1 MKGLALVIAN
11 FDTRLA
17 DLGIQRV
24 GAQATTFD
32 PQIHNAVQQVET
44 DLTPPGCIHRELL
57 PGYVAGGRLLRP
69 ASVAVAT
76 ALRAF
81 PKGKRAPNPPVP
93 QAPPVPTE
101 SRAVRRSRNR
111 QG

>member
-57 PGYVAGGRLLRP
+57 PGYVAGNRLLRP
-69 ASVAVAT
+69 ASVAVAK
-76 ALRAF
+76 A
-81 PKGKRAPNPPVP
+81 PKKKASKRGA
-93 QAPPVPTE
+93 
-101 SRAVRRSRNR
+101 
-111 QG
+111 